1 MGAGMVR
8 GGQTRGSTPT
18 DGWIML
24 TREIGYNIIMDT
36 NILRE
41 CVKANII
48 EWRKHALE
56 RMLQRGISREW
67 VKQALLRG
75 EIIESYQD
83 DRPFESALFFDD
95 NMGVIH
101 VVASVDEK
109 NMMAYVITAYEPD
122 NENFLDDMKTRRQR

>member
-1 MGAGMVR
+1 
-8 GGQTRGSTPT
+8 
-18 DGWIML
+18 ML

-36 NILRE
+36 NILHE
-41 CVKANII
+41 CVKTNKV

-56 RMLQRGISREW
+56 RMLQRGISRER

-75 EIIESYQD
+75 EIIESYLD

-95 NMGVIH
+95 SKGSIH